1 MDQARPEKSN
11 GCAADY
17 SPCPLASPGGHAF
30 CGCRYVKSLDSYD
43 AIETRISGAFARFSH
58 AASAEVGLD
67 FIGDKFVQKVRATGE
82 RHYKGVVVL
91 QKQ

>member
-1 MDQARPEKSN
+1 MSLGQSW
-11 GCAADY
+11 
-17 SPCPLASPGGHAF
+17 GHAC

-43 AIETRISGAFARFSH
+43 AIEPRISGSFARFSH

-67 FIGDKFVQKVRATGE
+67 FIGAKFVQEVRAIGE